1 MTGEVSHF
9 AQNAAAYPEST
20 VEVFSC
26 SVNYGEYHLSSHIVR
41 VSVLNATRSS
51 SQVSPTLMVIALVAK
66 HCLQSCSQVVLS
78 KEKHLGFRPASSK
91 VPPCSQP
98 SQITRQL
105 PNQVTSS

>member
-41 VSVLNATRSS
+41 VSVLM
-51 SQVSPTLMVIALVAK
+51 QHDL
-66 HCLQSCSQVVLS
+66 
-78 KEKHLGFRPASSK
+78 HLKYHPH
-91 VPPCSQP
+91 
-98 SQITRQL
+98 
-105 PNQVTSS
+105 